1 MFLINLDFSKSNSNS
16 PASKNSFP
24 IFIFSMT
31 FKKPDST
38 QKVYH
43 YIEIDSTTIA
53 LYDSLMDQPISYGSK
68 VKIQVDINKL
78 LPKDITIYYYT
89 LKQLI
94 KLKPIKPY
102 IGKK

>member
-1 MFLINLDFSKSNSNS
+1 
-16 PASKNSFP
+16 
-24 IFIFSMT
+24 MT

-43 YIEIDSTTIA
+43 YIEIDTTTIA